1 MKKQEMAPKKM
12 NNDGLTLVELL
23 ICIMILAIVS
33 TAVFSFM
40 MIGVR
45 IFNRSN
51 LEVEMQKEAQV
62 MKNYMNDLI
71 TDTTRWIEY
80 VTGEEAAPYGLDRCL
95 MIYGEESVSCMG
107 WIQSSGEI
115 RYLEKD
121 KNSFA
126 VDESG
131 AYHLTLESR
140 ESNAANWP
148 LMAKYVT
155 EFDCHDDQ
163 LQKEH
168 RIFYATMGFQLQE
181 LTYHTTH
188 TITLRNDIF
197 YEGRTEKEY
206 ENVMGSFEAQITR
219 ITLAPGSVDKAI
231 DRIHGTQVTF
241 TSTVSAVGDIDKSVI
256 YEVEGNTSSGTKMEG
271 NVLKIAR
278 DETSAVLTVI
288 CRSVVNENISA
299 IAIVNIAS
307 VSAVSIKPKQLP
319 YYENLY
325 YAPDTEIDFEAVV
338 EGNFAT
344 EEGRNVT
351 WTLDDIALEG
361 TGKACTINTGAIE
374 DGITKT
380 MTLRAASVANPNVY
394 AEYVVYVS
402 KEAVEGLYIVAEE
415 GNYSVRRGGSLQ
427 LNLVK
432 GGNILTDGV
441 SWRIAQSSLGERVKI
456 DSTGKV
462 TAQIDIAFEQKY
474 EVIIEAGITDE
485 DHTIHTVTSVI
496 EIPKVEITLEPSY
509 VIMSVKPKGNIYRV
523 NAAVIG
529 IDMKDGGLIY
539 QQKPYVRK
547 LEAWTLSREEE
558 KAIIGLNMIYDTEKE
573 IAGLEDYTALKI
585 SLKGYPN
592 VYAQLPIYVY
602 KYNYGMGEYVPV
614 PGDNTGLVEDQDKN
628 GVPDEECV
636 LSVNGKVYRYY
647 INSFAAASE
656 PKWYIQAEN
665 DAEKYVYDGEP
676 PVNVSGTPSNY
687 RPTFTYLSYENWK
700 KR

>member
-1 MKKQEMAPKKM
+1 MKKQKIGQKKL

-40 MIGVR
+40 LIGVR

-51 LEVEMQKEAQV
+51 LEVEMQNEAQV

-71 TDTTRWIEY
+71 TDTTRWIDY
-80 VTGEEAAPYGLDRCL
+80 VTEAEAASYGLDSCL
-95 MIYGEESVSCMG
+95 IIYGEESVSCMG
-107 WIQSSGEI
+107 WIQSTGEI

-121 KNSFA
+121 KNSFTI
-126 VDESG
+126 DESG
-131 AYHLTLESR
+131 AYHMTLEGS
-140 ESNAANWP
+140 ELNAKNWP

-155 EFDCHDDQ
+155 EFECYDDK

-168 RIFYATMGFQLQE
+168 RIFYATMGFELQE

-188 TITLRNDIF
+188 TITLRNNIF
-197 YEGRTEKEY
+197 YEGRTDKEY
-206 ENVMGSFEAQITR
+206 EDAMGSFEAQITR

-231 DRIHGTQVTF
+231 DRVHGTEVTF
-241 TSTVSAVGDIDKSVI
+241 TSTVTAVGNIDKSVI

-271 NVLKIAR
+271 NVLKIAK
-278 DETSAVLTVI
+278 DENSPVLTVI
-288 CRSVVNENISA
+288 CRSVKNENISA

-325 YAPDTEIDFEAVV
+325 YAPNTEIGFEAVV

-344 EEGRNVT
+344 DEGKNVT
-351 WTLDDIALEG
+351 WTLDEIEVEG
-361 TGKACTINTGAIE
+361 TGTACTINTGMIE
-374 DGITKT
+374 EGITKT
-380 MTLRAASVANPNVY
+380 MKLRATSVANPNAF

-402 KEAVEGLYIVAEE
+402 KEAVDGLYIVAEE
-415 GNYSVRRGGSLQ
+415 GQYSVLRGSSLQ

-441 SWRIAQSSLGERVKI
+441 SWRIAQSSLGDKVKI

-462 TAQIDIAFEQKY
+462 TAGIDIAFERKH
-474 EVIIEAGITDE
+474 EFIIEASVTDE
-485 DHTIHTVTSVI
+485 NNITNTVTSVI
-496 EIPKVEITLEPSY
+496 EIPKVEIKLEPSY
-509 VIMSVKPKGNIYRV
+509 VVMSVKPKGNMYRV
-523 NAAVIG
+523 NATVTG

-547 LEAWTLSREEE
+547 LEAWTLSREKE
-558 KAIIGLNMIYDTEKE
+558 KAIIGLNIIYDTEKD
-573 IAGLEDYTALKI
+573 IVGLEDYTALKV

-592 VYAQLPIYVY
+592 VYAQLPLYIY
-602 KYNYGMGEYVPV
+602 KYNYGIGEYVPL
-614 PGDNTGLVEDQDKN
+614 PGDNTGLVADQDKN
-628 GVPDEECV
+628 GIPDEEGTV
-636 LSVNGKVYRYY
+636 TVNGKVYRYY
-647 INSFAAASE
+647 INSSELVSE
-656 PKWYIQAEN
+656 PKWYIQVEN
-665 DAEKYVYDGEP
+665 DATKYVYDGEP
-676 PVNVSGTPSNY
+676 PVNASGKPSDY
-687 RPTFTYLSYENWK
+687 SPTFTYISYEDWK